1 MSKSKLE
8 DFEIISKIGSGSF
21 GVVYKVK
28 RKSNKEI
35 YVLKQIDLSK
45 MSRG

>member
-8 DFEIISKIGSGSF
+8 DFEIIGKLGQGSF

-35 YVLKQIDLSK
+35 YVLKQIDLSR

>member
-8 DFEIISKIGSGSF
+8 DFEIIGKLGQSSF

-35 YVLKQIDLSK
+35 YVLKQIDLSR